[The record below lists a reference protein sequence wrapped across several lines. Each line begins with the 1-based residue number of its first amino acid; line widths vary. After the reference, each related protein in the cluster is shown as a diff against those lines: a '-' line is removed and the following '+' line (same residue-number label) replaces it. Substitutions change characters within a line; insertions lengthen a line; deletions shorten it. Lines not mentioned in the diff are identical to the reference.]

1 VAGKLKIVLSDFH
14 LGAGSPAIGDNPL
27 EDFVADKAFSRFL
40 ETMRS
45 ECDGG
50 ATEIELIING
60 DFFEFLQVPAVDE
73 FDPQFSYPVEAYQDS
88 SQAASIKRLD
98 LITAGHPIV
107 FDALSDFIQV
117 EAPQRR
123 VTIIKGN
130 HDVNLFWPGVK
141 QRLREILGATGR
153 RASMLLFAEHYVS
166 REGIYVEHG
175 HQYAEQFNRWDNFD
189 EPRDRRR
196 SGQIVYPPGS
206 RFVIDFLNSV
216 ERERAWADGIKP
228 LTALA
233 WYSLEWDFFFAVR
246 MLLALAKH
254 IPTTKASDR
263 AAKEAIET
271 LCYQLRDA
279 TFCQVLADRYTT
291 SLDFRRHFHTR
302 VAQLLVPA
310 ASPPGMFVWPAPPA
324 DESATEI
331 ARQEI
336 EEIQASMRRVASR
349 VIVAENAHVVVF
361 GHTHR
366 PGLELLENGG
376 TLVNCGSWLWLGGRD
391 PADVEDWRE
400 FFAHSDQLTL
410 HHHLTYA
417 RIDYDEQDVPH
428 AQLLAF
434 VEQQPPVVPDEP
446 LAVWPRVVSY
456 LRRMLDKQQ

>member
-1 VAGKLKIVLSDFH
+1 VPGKFKIVVSDFH
-14 LGAGSPAIGDNPL
+14 LGAGSSAIGDNPL
-27 EDFVADKAFSRFL
+27 EDFVADKAFARFL
-40 ETMRS
+40 ETIRGD
-45 ECDGG
+45 CDGG
-50 ATEIELIING
+50 ATEVELIING
-60 DFFEFLQVPAVDE
+60 DFFEFLQVPAADA
-73 FDPQFSYPVEAYQDS
+73 FDPQCSYPVEAYQDS

-98 LITAGHPIV
+98 LIAAGHPIV

-117 EAPQRR
+117 ESPQRR

-141 QRLREILGATGR
+141 QRLREIVGATGR
-153 RASMLLFAEHYVS
+153 RASLLLFAERYVS

-175 HQYAEQFNRWDNFD
+175 HQYAEQFNHWDNFD
-189 EPRDRRR
+189 EPRDRRH
-196 SGQIVYPPGS
+196 SGQLVYPPGS

-216 ERERAWADGIKP
+216 ERERAWADSIKP

-233 WYSLEWDFFFAVR
+233 WYSMEWDFSFAVR

-254 IPTTKASDR
+254 IPITKAAGR
-263 AAKEAIET
+263 VAKEAIET

-279 TFCQVLADRYTT
+279 AFCQELADRYST

-324 DESATEI
+324 DESAIEI

-336 EEIQASMRRVASR
+336 EEIQASMRRVAAR
-349 VIVAENAHVVVF
+349 VVVAENAHVVVF
-361 GHTHR
+361 GHTHL

-376 TLVNCGSWLWLGGRD
+376 TLVNCGSWLWLGGYD
-391 PADVEDWRE
+391 PTNIEGWRE
-400 FFAHSDQLTL
+400 FFVHPDRLTPL
-410 HHHLTYA
+410 HHLAYA

-434 VEQQPPVVPDEP
+434 VEPPMPEAPDAPPAP
-446 LAVWPRVVSY
+446 LPRVMSR
-456 LRRMLDKQQ
+456 LRRILGR

>member
-27 EDFVADKAFSRFL
+27 EDFVADKAFARFL
-40 ETMRS
+40 ETIRG
-45 ECDGG
+45 ECDEG
-50 ATEIELIING
+50 ATEVELIING

-73 FDPQFSYPVEAYQDS
+73 FDPQASYPVEAYQDS

-98 LITAGHPIV
+98 LIAAGHPIV

-141 QRLREILGATGR
+141 QRLREILGTTGR
-153 RASMLLFAEHYVS
+153 RASMLLFAERYVS

-175 HQYAEQFNRWDNFD
+175 HQYAEQFNHWDNFD

-196 SGQIVYPPGS
+196 SGQLVYPPGS

-216 ERERAWADGIKP
+216 ERERAWADSIKP

-233 WYSLEWDFFFAVR
+233 WYSLEWDFSFAVR

-254 IPTTKASDR
+254 IPITKASGR
-263 AAKEAIET
+263 AAREAIET
-271 LCYQLRDA
+271 LCYQLRDT
-279 TFCQVLADRYTT
+279 TFCQELADRYTT

-324 DESATEI
+324 DESAIEI
-331 ARQEI
+331 AGQEI
-336 EEIQASMRRVASR
+336 EEIQASMRRVAAR
-349 VIVAENAHVVVF
+349 VMVAENAHVVVF

-366 PGLELLENGG
+366 PSLEILENGS
-376 TLVNCGSWLWLGGRD
+376 TLVNCGSWLWLGGCD
-391 PADVEDWRE
+391 PANVEGWRE
-400 FFAHSDQLTL
+400 FFAHPDQLTP

-434 VEQQPPVVPDEP
+434 VEQQTQAMLDAP
-446 LAVWPRVVSY
+446 LALWPRVVSR
-456 LRRMLDKQQ
+456 LRRMLGN

>member
-1 VAGKLKIVLSDFH
+1 VPGKLKIVISDFH
-14 LGAGSPAIGDNPL
+14 LGAGPPAIGDNPL
-27 EDFVADKAFSRFL
+27 EDFVADKAFAHFL
-40 ETMRS
+40 ETIRG
-45 ECDGG
+45 ECDGE

-73 FDPQFSYPVEAYQDS
+73 FDPQSSYPVEAYQDS

-98 LITAGHPIV
+98 LITAGHSIV

-117 EAPQRR
+117 EVPQRR

-153 RASMLLFAEHYVS
+153 RASMLLFAERYVS

-175 HQYAEQFNRWDNFD
+175 HQYAEQFNHWDNFD

-196 SGQIVYPPGS
+196 SGQLVYPPGS

-216 ERERAWADGIKP
+216 ERERTWADSIKP

-233 WYSLEWDFFFAVR
+233 WYSLEWDFSFAVR

-254 IPTTKASDR
+254 IPITKASGR
-263 AAKEAIET
+263 AAREAIET
-271 LCYQLRDA
+271 LSYQLRDA
-279 TFCQVLADRYTT
+279 AFCQELADRYTT

-324 DESATEI
+324 DESAIEI
-331 ARQEI
+331 AGQEI
-336 EEIQASMRRVASR
+336 EEIQASMRRVAAR
-349 VIVAENAHVVVF
+349 VVVAENAHVVVF
-361 GHTHR
+361 GHTHH
-366 PGLELLENGG
+366 PGLEILDNGS
-376 TLVNCGSWLWLGGRD
+376 TLVNCGSWLWLGGCD
-391 PADVEDWRE
+391 STDVEGWRE
-400 FFAHSDQLTL
+400 LFAHPDQLKP
-410 HHHLTYA
+410 HHHLTYV

-434 VEQQPPVVPDEP
+434 VEQQTPEVADVP
-446 LAVWPRVVSY
+446 LVLWPRVMGR
-456 LRRMLDKQQ
+456 LRRILGG